1 MTDRLAG
8 RGRRGRMRKAWQ
20 HPARIVPLAFLG
32 AVAVST
38 VLMMLPAAR
47 AEPGHAPFVT
57 ALFTATSA
65 VCVTGLAVVDTPTYW
80 STFGHVLITVLSQI
94 GGFGIV
100 TLATLIGLLVSRRLG
115 LRSRLMAQTESA
127 GLFGNN
133 LGGVLIRI
141 ALVMLISEAAKIGS
155 ASCRER

>member
-38 VLMMLPAAR
+38 ALMMLPAAR

-57 ALFTATSA
+57 ALFTASSA
-65 VCVTGLAVVDTPTYW
+65 VCVTGLSVVDTPTYW
-80 STFGHVLITVLSQI
+80 SGFGLVLLTVLSQI
-94 GGFGIV
+94 GGVGALTGADPL
-100 TLATLIGLLVSRRLG
+100 TLMG
-115 LRSRLMAQTESA
+115 
-127 GLFGNN
+127 
-133 LGGVLIRI
+133 
-141 ALVMLISEAAKIGS
+141 
-155 ASCRER
+155 